1 MLELRILA
9 AVLLGAA
16 QWTAASPI
24 SAGESVASTRVAA
37 PPGRVWSALSDAENW
52 RHFFPIGAEL
62 AIEPLDAR
70 RYRIHATIPMA
81 GLRVRYSLI
90 ATRRREQCRVEFALD
105 PSRPADLRQLS
116 STWQIRRLPGGGSA
130 IVLRV
135 VSDSGMPVPGF
146 VERRLREA
154 STRDS
159 IAALVAELGD
169 RGDGRTGSG
178 PPLRD

>member
-1 MLELRILA
+1 MRELRILF
-9 AVLLGAA
+9 AVLWSAVS
-16 QWTAASPI
+16 WTAAAPS
-24 SAGESVASTRVAA
+24 SAGESVASAQVAA
-37 PPGRVWSALSDAENW
+37 PPGQVWSALSDAETW
-52 RHFFPIGAEL
+52 RHLFPIGAEL

-70 RYRIHATIPMA
+70 RHRIHATVPMA
-81 GLRVRYSLI
+81 GLRVHYSLI

-105 PSRPADLRQLS
+105 PSLPADLQQLS

-146 VERRLREA
+146 VERRFREA

-169 RGDGRTGSG
+169 RSDGRTGAG
-178 PPLRD
+178 PPLPD